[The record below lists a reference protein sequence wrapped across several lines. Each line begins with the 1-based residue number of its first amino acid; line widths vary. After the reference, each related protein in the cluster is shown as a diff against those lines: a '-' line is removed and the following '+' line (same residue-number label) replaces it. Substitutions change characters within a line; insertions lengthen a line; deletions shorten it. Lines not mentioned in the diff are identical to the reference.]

1 MVRSP
6 PIERSDHFATSSFAD
21 VSYLPRGVVQNILF
35 ENFYIE
41 GAAIGGSISQ
51 NSGNNGVS

>member
-6 PIERSDHFATSSFAD
+6 PSERSNHSAASSLAD

-41 GAAIGGSISQ
+41 GAAIGLSISQ
-51 NSGNNGVS
+51 NSGNNGAS